1 MKEDFKDLTQFK
13 DFELKKQPPS
23 EAYTF
28 SGNGFEWGF
37 TIVFSAGRIFLAG
50 DAGENV
56 FVIGG
61 GTNKE
66 LKDWLINVN
75 ITYALSKSHQG
86 QDYFDKEY
94 AEQNIRNDL
103 KASLYSSEKINSL
116 IDQLDFESHDLLQ
129 ISMRELPDDF
139 PDFWELNLKDW
150 SPMQKMQYKQLLFA
164 GKYLK
169 EMQEDEGGQER

>member
-1 MKEDFKDLTQFK
+1 MKRDFKNLDEFK
-13 DFELKKQPPS
+13 DFKLKKQPES

-37 TIVFSAGRIFLAG
+37 TIIFSAGRIFLAG

-56 FVIGG
+56 FVVG

-66 LKDWLINVN
+66 LKKWLVDVD

-86 QDYFDKEY
+86 MEYFDKEY
-94 AEQNIRNDL
+94 AEQKIRQDL
-103 KASLYSSEKINSL
+103 KSSDYSSEKIESL
-116 IDQLDFESHDLLQ
+116 ISQLDFDSHDLLQ
-129 ISMRELPDDF
+129 NSMRELPDDF

-169 EMQEDEGGQER
+169 EAHGAIK

>member
-1 MKEDFKDLTQFK
+1 MKEDFKNLDQFK
-13 DFELKKQPPS
+13 DFKLIKQPEV

-28 SGNGFEWGF
+28 RGSGFEWAF
-37 TIVFSAGRIFLAG
+37 TIVFSAGRIFIAG

-61 GTNKE
+61 TNKE
-66 LKDWLINVN
+66 LKDWLIDVD

-86 QDYFDKEY
+86 QEYFDKEY
-94 AEQNIRNDL
+94 AEQKIRDDL
-103 KASLYSSEKINSL
+103 KSSDYSPEKIESL
-116 IDQLDFESHDLLQ
+116 INQLDFDSHDLLQ
-129 ISMRELPDDF
+129 NSMRELPADF

-164 GKYLK
+164 GKYLN
-169 EMQEDEGGQER
+169 EH